1 MSVASTAA
9 LSGVRGR
16 VQSRGGGKA
25 NPPSPRAPPFFST
38 VPTTFLVLGGFPIV
52 FSFYLALTRWTP
64 YQSAFIGLGNFANL
78 LQDNLVHTAL
88 FNSLWLMAV
97 ISASQISLA
106 LVVAV
111 ALNARKLHGR
121 QAFRG
126 IFFLPYITSPVVLGL
141 VWGVIFAYTGLLNYG
156 LRLVGINPV
165 DWLGYATGSATWI
178 KPAISLV
185 TVWQF
190 FGWNVLLFAAGLQA
204 IPSEIF
210 EAARIDG
217 ATDWDV
223 LVRITLP
230 LLKRVSF
237 FVVSITIIGSI
248 QLFDAPLMLLGGVA
262 GAGSGTLGGAESGG
276 LTLAMVVYETA
287 FSYGQFGYAAA
298 ISVLMFGVLVL
309 LTVANRRLFFRNLED

>member
-1 MSVASTAA
+1 MSVASTAV
-9 LSGVRGR
+9 LRGVRGR
-16 VQSRGGGKA
+16 IQSRRVGQA
-25 NPPSPRAPPFFST
+25 TRRALWAYLFLAPFYVS
-38 VPTTFLVLGGFPIV
+38 FLAFGVFPIV

-64 YQSAFIGLGNFANL
+64 YQSAFVGAGNFRNL
-78 LQDNLVHTAL
+78 LQDHLVHTAL

-97 ISASQISLA
+97 ISGVQISLA
-106 LVVAV
+106 LVIAV
-111 ALNARKLHGR
+111 ALNARRLRGR
-121 QAFRG
+121 ETFRG

-141 VWGVIFAYTGLLNYG
+141 VWGVVFAYTGLLNYVLG
-156 LRLVGINPV
+156 LVGIDPV

-178 KPAISLV
+178 KPAIALV

-204 IPSEIF
+204 IPAEIL

-217 ATDWDV
+217 ATDRDV

-298 ISVLMFGVLVL
+298 ISVLMFGVLVV
-309 LTVANRRLFFRNLED
+309 LTVVNRRVLFRNLED

>member
-1 MSVASTAA
+1 VQTLKAQRGTALWAYLFVA
-9 LSGVRGR
+9 
-16 VQSRGGGKA
+16 
-25 NPPSPRAPPFFST
+25 PFYIS
-38 VPTTFLVLGGFPIV
+38 FLVFGVFPIL

-64 YQSAFIGLGNFANL
+64 YQSAFIGLTNFVNL
-78 LQDNLVHTAL
+78 LQDNLVRTAL
-88 FNSLWLMAV
+88 FNSLWLMLV
-97 ISASQISLA
+97 IGASQISLA
-106 LVVAV
+106 LVIAM
-111 ALNARKLHGR
+111 ALNARKLRGR
-121 QAFRG
+121 EAFRG

-141 VWGVIFAYTGLLNYG
+141 VWGVIFAYTGLLNYVLG
-156 LRLVGINPV
+156 LVGIDPV
-165 DWLGYATGSATWI
+165 DWLGYATGAATWI
-178 KPAISLV
+178 KPAIALV

-190 FGWNVLLFAAGLQA
+190 FGWNVLLFAAGLLA

-223 LVRITLP
+223 LVSITLP

-276 LTLAMVVYETA
+276 LTLAMLVYETA
-287 FSYGQFGYAAA
+287 FNYGQFGYAAA
-298 ISVLMFGVLVL
+298 ISVVMFGLLVV
-309 LTVANRRLFFRNLED
+309 LTVANRRVFFRNLED